1 MGGDTFDSVKF
12 LGGDDV
18 MQDFLEQVVGFV
30 EDEHLFA
37 YYLGVFNPDLHLR
50 ITSCIKSN
58 IRRWHSNIRKQ
69 DLVAFFFILFI
80 EF

>member
-1 MGGDTFDSVKF
+1 MDTFDSVEF

-18 MQDFLEQVVGFV
+18 MEDFLEQVVGFV
-30 EDEHLFA
+30 EDENLFA
-37 YYLGVFNPDLHLR
+37 FYLGVFNPDLHLR

-58 IRRWHSNIRKQ
+58 ICSRHSNIRKQ
-69 DLVAFFFILFI
+69 DLMTFFFILFI